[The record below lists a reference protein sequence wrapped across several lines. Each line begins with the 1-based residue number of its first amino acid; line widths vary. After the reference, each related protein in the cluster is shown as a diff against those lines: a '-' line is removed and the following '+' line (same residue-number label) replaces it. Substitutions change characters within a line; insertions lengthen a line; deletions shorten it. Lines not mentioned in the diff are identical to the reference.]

1 MRSRALTGL
10 FPTEVYVPSSID
22 VMKLWRPN
30 TGSPARTIWLPH
42 QTLLGLVKVLDVV
55 RGPDLN
61 AITQRKCEIENPVPR
76 IDPRVGHI
84 YIGNRPARH
93 DEKLGEGLYT
103 CSDHLNAGSLRWH
116 ASMITLSSSG
126 ETPLSFTCTRGFVK
140 TVADAIGGIR
150 SNHGMCETGAH
161 TSYR

>member
-1 MRSRALTGL
+1 MRCRALTGF
-10 FPTEVYVPSSID
+10 FPTEVYVPSSVD

-93 DEKLGEGLYT
+93 DEKVGG
-103 CSDHLNAGSLRWH
+103 
-116 ASMITLSSSG
+116 
-126 ETPLSFTCTRGFVK
+126 GFVYVLGPFK
-140 TVADAIGGIR
+140 CGFIEVACVYDYAIIIR
-150 SNHGMCETGAH
+150 GNATQLHVHTGFCEDRH
-161 TSYR
+161 RRYWRNS